1 MFVNIDSDTSL
12 RSIASPQSNLPL
24 SFSDSLSPMELADW
38 LSQELVAKGLK
49 LEASHRQLLL
59 GEPNDSVNSLTYH

>member
-1 MFVNIDSDTSL
+1 MFINIDSDASPG
-12 RSIASPQSNLPL
+12 SVASPQPRLPL
-24 SFSDSLSPMELADW
+24 SFSDSLTPEELADW

-59 GEPNDSVNSLTYH
+59 GEPFIE